1 MKWQVLSLF
10 SGIECFREAINIIQ
24 SAIAERFGIH
34 LGICYDLMV
43 SQPFSRLFWFIL
55 SQYWPLAHLFVISYL
70 TPLLNNSKIGP
81 RWRKTGL
88 ARPFSKSTSRPHAS
102 VGTSLTCWSPS
113 LKRCGP
119 HRSWNWQTIFG
130 VKTIVGS
137 NLTNKLCFWRSDCNG
152 FLNILLSGAL
162 FIFIWSVN
170 MFTYLLA
177 PWVWGANFP
186 LTKIQS

>member
-1 MKWQVLSLF
+1 MISWCPSHFQDFFDLFCLNTDHWHKLVCYQLSHATVEQFQNWTKVEKNRACKAILKEHF
-10 SGIECFREAINIIQ
+10 PTTCLSGNVF
-24 SAIAERFGIH
+24 
-34 LGICYDLMV
+34 DL
-43 SQPFSRLFWFIL
+43 LK
-55 SQYWPLAHLFVISYL
+55 
-70 TPLLNNSKIGP
+70 SKP
-81 RWRKTGL
+81 K
-88 ARPFSKSTSRPHAS
+88 A
-102 VGTSLTCWSPS
+102 V
-113 LKRCGP
+113 CGP